1 MVERE
6 MQSTTRVLTTR
17 VIPLFDS
24 YKYAVEHPLCHCVRF
39 RSNSDFFELFKL
51 KDFRAL
57 VLPP

>member
-1 MVERE
+1 